1 MPLNIN
7 SQSYPY
13 MLYVLIS
20 RSRISTRDYE
30 MFLESELTYPGLAEV
45 SAYCCSVFASKEIS
59 SVLLQN
65 RSELSAYIAELNSL
79 YAGNTDQSMVES
91 LSHYQT
97 QLDAQKSI
105 IDPIELNAQNLTKT
119 RASVVR
125 NYIEKV
131 KSYHDELQKVVKYL
145 FNQEEDYNTLEYWSK
160 EISTPKREIIDQL
173 KKNSCIPEQ
182 SEIFNHPKEVL
193 IVLLRKEFST
203 IAKASE
209 IVNDT
214 LRQFNELKEK
224 FPEMNYDTQFDSLKN
239 LEQSIEVN
247 NSSLIQ
253 IAAALEEEVSKF
265 MSTGSNQTQESDT
278 TAVPPPALLSPIS

>member
-1 MPLNIN
+1 
-7 SQSYPY
+7 
-13 MLYVLIS
+13 
-20 RSRISTRDYE
+20 
-30 MFLESELTYPGLAEV
+30 
-45 SAYCCSVFASKEIS
+45 
-59 SVLLQN
+59 
-65 RSELSAYIAELNSL
+65 
-79 YAGNTDQSMVES
+79 
-91 LSHYQT
+91 
-97 QLDAQKSI
+97 
-105 IDPIELNAQNLTKT
+105 
-119 RASVVR
+119 
-125 NYIEKV
+125 
-131 KSYHDELQKVVKYL
+131 
-145 FNQEEDYNTLEYWSK
+145 
-160 EISTPKREIIDQL
+160 ISTPKREIIDQL